1 MRVRVLNFQNAS
13 MQVRVRGTSTESL
26 KCEYATLMRVRVRVL
41 NSSLRLHMR
50 VCEYEYKN

>member
-26 KCEYATLMRVRVRVL
+26 KCEYAST
-41 NSSLRLHMR
+41 STST
-50 VCEYEYKN
+50 KI